1 MRTEV
6 TTFRQAKITPTDES
20 IRRTVRIIHERFG
33 GDMAAFLKHARE
45 KREQRAKDESVSQD
59 IETVSCEQ

>member
-1 MRTEV
+1 
-6 TTFRQAKITPTDES
+6 
-20 IRRTVRIIHERFG
+20 
-33 GDMAAFLKHARE
+33 MAAFLKHARE